1 MMEWGLLPLGEAKV
15 FVKKKQKGISSPAKA
30 IAANNSPTSNAS
42 VKRSLDTG
50 STKKG
55 KRGTSKD
62 SAAKGKK
69 RNAESDS
76 EEGSDDDFIDPPKL
90 NPRKKQKVSD

>member
-1 MMEWGLLPLGEAKV
+1 MMEWGLLPVDEAKEV
-15 FVKKKQKGISSPAKA
+15 FKKKKQKGISSPAKPTS
-30 IAANNSPTSNAS
+30 ANKSPTSNAS
-42 VKRSLDTG
+42 VKRSLDTS

-55 KRGTSKD
+55 KTGTNKG

-69 RNAESDS
+69 RKAESDS
-76 EEGSDDDFIDPPKL
+76 EEGSDDDFVVPKI